1 MRKKLVQKIV
11 SATTTFLPLWLRCTT
26 TRVMILASAHQVH
39 LYSSFG
45 QCDRMGIFLR
55 VLETNF
61 GSTAEGKKT
70 LEITWVVVL
79 VHIYLSIYLPIYLSL
94 FVSVNLSIG
103 TLSIYLPINLSTY
116 ISIYLPIYLSLSV
129 NLSIDNLSR
138 QTRGSALVLF
148 LKVWPKYL
156 ATFWLFW
163 NSLLCWILFG
173 QYWEKIWVLFA
184 TTSGHT
190 GFVFTFPSLD
200 LFSARSFWQKKIVV
214 FINYSSVIYCET
226 KLMKRLMSQCNKII
240 KTTEGAINGTIFIW
254 PF

>member
-11 SATTTFLPLWLRCTT
+11 SATTTTTFLPLWLRCTT

-156 ATFWLFW
+156 ATFLAILKFITVLNTFW
-163 NSLLCWILFG
+163 
-173 QYWEKIWVLFA
+173 
-184 TTSGHT
+184 TTLG
-190 GFVFTFPSLD
+190 
-200 LFSARSFWQKKIVV
+200 
-214 FINYSSVIYCET
+214 
-226 KLMKRLMSQCNKII
+226 KRLGTFCDNIWSHWFRLYISKPRSVLRSVFLTEKDCGVYLLLKCNLLWDKVNEE
-240 KTTEGAINGTIFIW
+240 THE
-254 PF
+254 PMQ